1 MRFERK
7 GESPFHPGQPVPVDL
22 FVGRRNEID
31 RINRAAKQVAYGK
44 PQAVYIMGEYGIG
57 KTSLARLIRVMAE
70 AETGLCGFHVMLGE
84 KNTLDGLVM
93 ATVEAILQSGAVRQS
108 TSSKIRDFV
117 SMYIGERT
125 LFGMTLRL
133 DKLKKDAP
141 SIQQGFLPFLRSI
154 YQTLSPRS
162 KGLILILDEIN
173 GIAGQPEFA
182 LFLKRLVDENAVS
195 GAPVPLLLIV
205 CGTQEK
211 YGEIVKHHRP
221 VERIFEIA
229 LIEAMTQE
237 ERSTFFDKAFQKV
250 NMQVDQE
257 AMNILC
263 DFSGGLPRLM
273 HLLGDAAFW
282 IAEQS
287 VIDKETAISA
297 VAASAEEVG
306 RKFVDQQVYKALR
319 SKDYKNI
326 LKKLGRFDFDLEFK
340 KSAIEKQ
347 LNEEEKKKF
356 NTFLQRMKK
365 LNVLVPGKERG
376 EYKFRNRLTRW
387 YFYLNSVDD

>member
-22 FVGRRNEID
+22 FVGRQNEID
-31 RINRAAKQVAYGK
+31 RINRAAGQVVYGK

-57 KTSLARLIRVMAE
+57 KTSLARLVRVMAE
-70 AETGLCGFHVMLGE
+70 ADAGLCGFHVMLGE
-84 KNTLDGLVM
+84 KNSLDGLAM
-93 ATVEAILQSGAVRQS
+93 ATVEAILQSDAVRQS

-117 SMYIGERT
+117 SMYIGEQT

-154 YQTLSPRS
+154 HQSLGLRY

-173 GIAGQPEFA
+173 GIASQPEFA

-205 CGTQEK
+205 CGTQER

-221 VERIFEIA
+221 VERIFDIA
-229 LIEAMTQE
+229 LIEAMSQE
-237 ERSTFFDKAFQKV
+237 ERSSFFDKAFQKV
-250 NMQVDQE
+250 NMQVDKE
-257 AMNILC
+257 AMPILC

-273 HLLGDAAFW
+273 HLLGDNAFW
-282 IAEQS
+282 ISQQNIVDESTARKA
-287 VIDKETAISA
+287 VI
-297 VAASAEEVG
+297 ASAEEVG
-306 RKFVDQQVYKALR
+306 RKFVDQQVYKDLR
-319 SKDYKNI
+319 SENYRSI
-326 LKKLGRFDFDLEFK
+326 LKKLALFDFSLEFK
-340 KSAIEKQ
+340 KSDIAKQ

-356 NTFLQRMKK
+356 NNFLQRMKK
-365 LNVLVPGKERG
+365 LDVLGPGKNRG
-376 EYKFRNRLTRW
+376 EYKFRESLTRL
-387 YFYLNSVDD
+387 YIYMKSIDE